1 MYRSQNLG
9 ITEPRKKNNRTQTME
24 KEPDI
29 FTSEWLRKNTEV
41 NGWLAFMLLFMICG
55 AILSTILFTKYF
67 HAYSSHYMCF
77 AVALSLIFSLILIG
91 MSGYAVWAFAMR
103 RPNAIFWTIGYH
115 SILIYQS
122 LLQMI
127 FLRNYTIS
135 VCLLSI
141 VWILYL
147 LFSEQSKE
155 VIPPEYRKVTRTDW
169 AMLGWCYIIPLITT
183 ADFIIGTICM
193 TIAGR

>member
-1 MYRSQNLG
+1 
-9 ITEPRKKNNRTQTME
+9 ME
-24 KEPDI
+24 KEPDVI
-29 FTSEWLRKNTEV
+29 TSEWLRKNTEV
-41 NGWLAFMLLFMICG
+41 NGLLAFMLLFMICG
-55 AILSTILFTKYF
+55 ALLSNILFFIYIHGYQNASMYF
-67 HAYSSHYMCF
+67 V
-77 AVALSLIFSLILIG
+77 VAIG
-91 MSGYAVWAFAMR
+91 LVFGLVQLGMAAYAVWAFIRR

-147 LFSEQSKE
+147 LFSEQSNE

>member
-1 MYRSQNLG
+1 
-9 ITEPRKKNNRTQTME
+9 ME
-24 KEPDI
+24 KEPDVI
-29 FTSEWLRKNTEV
+29 TSEWLRKNTEV
-41 NGWLAFMLLFMICG
+41 NGLLAFMLLFMICG
-55 AILSTILFTKYF
+55 ALLSNILFFIYIHGYQNASMYF
-67 HAYSSHYMCF
+67 V
-77 AVALSLIFSLILIG
+77 VAIG
-91 MSGYAVWAFAMR
+91 LVFGLVQLGMAAYAVWAFIR
-103 RPNAIFWTIGYH
+103 RQPNAIFWTIGYH

-169 AMLGWCYIIPLITT
+169 TMLGWCYIIPLITT